1 MEVFRVID
9 VSLIRRSERVEYG
22 FSQLGISDAIRAGV
36 QAQHC
41 KRDLPRVAPNLAGL
55 GEPKPSYTDYGKAVW
70 FKKEWI
76 AHRFNNG
83 CYRLFVIGLVPGH
96 VLPLVN
102 LMFSPETLAPCSK

>member
-1 MEVFRVID
+1 M
-9 VSLIRRSERVEYG
+9 
-22 FSQLGISDAIRAGV
+22 
-36 QAQHC
+36 
-41 KRDLPRVAPNLAGL
+41 LPRRLPAPADAPLPVPIVLMPNLAGL

-102 LMFSPETLAPCSK
+102 LMFSPETLAPFSAE